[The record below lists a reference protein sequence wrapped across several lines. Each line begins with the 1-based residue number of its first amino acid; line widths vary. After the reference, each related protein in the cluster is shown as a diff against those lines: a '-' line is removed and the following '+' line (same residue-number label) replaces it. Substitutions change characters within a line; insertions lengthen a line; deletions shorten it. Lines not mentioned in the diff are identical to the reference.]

1 MKILNENMEE
11 IAEYD
16 LTKGSLTETVRI
28 RPDAAPIDNETK
40 FTWEDDDYE
49 PVMIYTLYDW
59 AREGR
64 ENPADIPSAEDTL
77 LEMMADH
84 EYRICMMEL
93 GGTDTV

>member
-64 ENPADIPSAEDTL
+64 EDTL